1 MIRSVSAAVLIENKV
16 NSPESGSG
24 QYADYLEVLSK
35 WAGSRESRAYLLAPD
50 TRDKPSGW
58 TASLQHCQ
66 IAGVFRRLA
75 EETPGLPFWDRVL
88 YGILT
93 GDLDPDPL
101 QNRVQ
106 QVEALLAGDPTL
118 SPVALATGLSRLIH
132 RPNVDPRGG
141 EFS

>member
-1 MIRSVSAAVLIENKV
+1 M
-16 NSPESGSG
+16 
-24 QYADYLEVLSK
+24 
-35 WAGSRESRAYLLAPD
+35 
-50 TRDKPSGW
+50 
-58 TASLQHCQ
+58 
-66 IAGVFRRLA
+66 FRRLA